1 MRMLLTWLLVLTVKA
16 DPFYRDQRPRPGLQ
30 FRSRKFVWGKLVVFG
45 SWSSQ
50 FVDLEFVGNVQ
61 SYKKDF
67 PKENE
72 RKRVFSSTK
81 HTLQFSPSTHGG
93 DSTFSPNRVACRNDF
108 YAFHSGDCVTV
119 VNGCGEFGAKTSN
132 LTIIGTNFDGECLVA
147 RVGQSTHA
155 SCTGYQLAIESDTT
169 CGNVGAVAKLDERN
183 LVLGVC
189 LLLHVGL
196 GVFLCYVVDS
206 GFLQGLL
213 FWWSDFFA
221 GLFWNLMAVAI
232 WTSGID
238 DPVRSFV
245 VGLACGLVF
254 EEVFYDLP
262 LKIFKNCTGTLCWIR
277 AVWILGC
284 FYLLFGINAAYM
296 ADTVALVGHHAILY
310 GIAQWIVDI
319 LKAVVMK
326 HLCDFVCQRPQKETY
341 RVLITELGDPLP
353 KQRENQE
360 DSEDSEGSEDPNGK
374 V

>member
-1 MRMLLTWLLVLTVKA
+1 MRMLCTWLLVLTVEA
-16 DPFYRDQRPRPGLQ
+16 DPFYRDQRP
-30 FRSRKFVWGKLVVFG
+30 
-45 SWSSQ
+45 
-50 FVDLEFVGNVQ
+50 
-61 SYKKDF
+61 
-67 PKENE
+67 
-72 RKRVFSSTK
+72 
-81 HTLQFSPSTHGG
+81 
-93 DSTFSPNRVACRNDF
+93 VACRNDF

-262 LKIFKNCTGTLCWIR
+262 LKVFKNCTGTLCWIR

-326 HLCDFVCQRPQKETY
+326 HVCDFVCQRPQKETY